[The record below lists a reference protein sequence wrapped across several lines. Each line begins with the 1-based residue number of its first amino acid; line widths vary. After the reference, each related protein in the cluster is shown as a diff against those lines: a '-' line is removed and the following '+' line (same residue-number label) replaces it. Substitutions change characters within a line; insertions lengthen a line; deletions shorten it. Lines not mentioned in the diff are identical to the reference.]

1 MRRKIT
7 PDISRAALDALDWA
21 AVDAVTDAEIERQIA
36 ADADVAPIILPVDVK
51 AIRSATGLSQGMFA
65 ARYRIPVGTL
75 RDWEQGRKQ
84 PDTTARAYLHVIG
97 RNPDMVAKALEA

>member
-7 PDISRAALDALDWA
+7 PEMSKSALDAVDWA
-21 AVDAVTDAEIERQIA
+21 AIDATKDADIERQIA
-36 ADADVAPIILPVDVK
+36 ADANVAPEILPVDVK
-51 AIRSATGLSQGMFA
+51 AIRGATGLSQSVFA

-84 PDTTARAYLHVIG
+84 PDTTARAYLHVIA
-97 RNPDMVAKALEA
+97 RSPDLVAKALDA